1 MEQVEYWKIEYWKI
15 EVAVFLPLPHPKNK
29 ACVDSTEV
37 ELYALKWPTTACHSP
52 DAICL
57 WLGGLLGKLLLGG
70 LILGELLLGGLLL
83 SELLLHELLLGGLRL
98 DKRLLGEL
106 RSFRCPKL

>member
-1 MEQVEYWKIEYWKI
+1 MEKVEYWKIEYWKI

-29 ACVDSTEV
+29 TCFDSTEV
-37 ELYALKWPTTACHSP
+37 ELYALTWPTAACHSP

-70 LILGELLLGGLLL
+70 LILGELLMGGLLL
-83 SELLLHELLLGGLRL
+83 SELLLPALPLGELLLGGPLRL
-98 DKRLLGEL
+98 GTLND
-106 RSFRCPKL
+106 